1 LKAYQFFCKFK
12 TNAGTL
18 QLHVQ
23 FQSWSWR
30 QFLKRGNPK
39 MAFLKCSVFKN
50 IDLENLISKILTSK
64 MKILNTLKIRKAIFA
79 AVAVCLVIAMSGRA
93 QTDAE
98 KTDTEKT
105 ASPTADEVLSFLNQ
119 TIVWSGQLATQ
130 QQLVSEPSDA
140 VFLNDSRQISNQA
153 VGLAFDF
160 ARARAQALAA
170 QSTASV
176 AGQPQAASQYQ
187 RLIDSANKADDKVKQ
202 AQKDLDALRAQL
214 ANATGNKHRVL
225 QAAVDESES
234 ELELFQARRDA
245 LRNMLQFATGKSA
258 GGVNSGNLVSHVE
271 ELARTVPAASA
282 SSKDQADANNKSA
295 NAAAAASR
303 DRKEEPN
310 GLFALASDLLSL
322 RRKVHALEDN
332 LHQTDLLIQT
342 ATNLRTPLLA
352 ELKEL
357 TQKGDQV
364 SDEPDSQ
371 DTAALAEQRKELD
384 AVTAQYK
391 QLSATLLPLGKQ
403 GILLDVY
410 KRSTKNWHDSVE
422 SEYQAE
428 LKGML
433 LRLAG
438 LGVILAVVFGI
449 SELWRRATFKYI
461 TDVRRRYQ
469 FLLIRR
475 IVLWFLVA
483 IIIAS
488 AFASELG
495 AVTTF
500 AGLMT
505 AGIAVA
511 LQNVILSIAGYFFL
525 IGKYGLR
532 VGDRVQIADVTGDVV
547 EIGLVRM
554 QLMEITRGPAP
565 LPTGRVVAFSNAVVF
580 QANAGMFKQI
590 PGTSF
595 LWHEITLA
603 LEPNSDYRQVE
614 ERVMQAVNKVFTE
627 YRDQMEQQR
636 RNVERSINST
646 LSTFA
651 PESRLHLT
659 QTNLEVVVRYPVE
672 LGNAGEIDDKIT
684 REILNAIENDP
695 KLRSQVSGIPS
706 IKVEDQPAA
715 PAPTPPA
722 PAKS

>member
-1 LKAYQFFCKFK
+1 MISGSQSLKTQ
-12 TNAGTL
+12 
-18 QLHVQ
+18 
-23 FQSWSWR
+23 
-30 QFLKRGNPK
+30 
-39 MAFLKCSVFKN
+39 
-50 IDLENLISKILTSK
+50 ISK
-64 MKILNTLKIRKAIFA
+64 MKIFKALKMRNQVFT
-79 AVAVCLVIAMSGRA
+79 VLAVCLVVVVSGRA

-98 KTDTEKT
+98 KT
-105 ASPTADEVLSFLNQ
+105 ASPNADEVLSFLNQ

-140 VFLNDSRQISNQA
+140 VFLNDSRQVSNQA

-170 QSTASV
+170 QSTASA
-176 AGQPQAASQYQ
+176 AGQQPAASQYQ

-282 SSKDQADANNKSA
+282 STKDQADANNKSA

-310 GLFALASDLLSL
+310 GLFALATDLISL

-428 LKGML
+428 LKGL
-433 LRLAG
+433 LIRLAG

-475 IVLWFLVA
+475 IVLWFLIA

-547 EIGLVRM
+547 DIGLVRM

-595 LWHEITLA
+595 LWHEITLT
-603 LEPNSDYRQVE
+603 LEPNSNYRQVE

-646 LSTFA
+646 LATFA

-659 QTNLEVVVRYPVE
+659 QTSLEVVVRYPVE

-695 KLRSQVSGIPS
+695 KLRSQVTGIPS
-706 IKVEDQPAA
+706 IKAEDQPAT
-715 PAPTPPA
+715 PAPTPSA

>member
-1 LKAYQFFCKFK
+1 MMSRA
-12 TNAGTL
+12 
-18 QLHVQ
+18 
-23 FQSWSWR
+23 SI
-30 QFLKRGNPK
+30 K
-39 MAFLKCSVFKN
+39 MRIPQVCRRVLSV
-50 IDLENLISKILTSK
+50 LAVL
-64 MKILNTLKIRKAIFA
+64 AITFA
-79 AVAVCLVIAMSGRA
+79 MAGRA
-93 QTDAE
+93 QTNAVQSDAG
-98 KTDTEKT
+98 KTT
-105 ASPTADEVLSFLNQ
+105 APNADEILGFLNQ
-119 TIVWSGQLATQ
+119 TIEWSGQLATQ

-140 VFLNDSRQISNQA
+140 VFLNDSRQISNQI

-160 ARARAQALAA
+160 ARARAQALASQA
-170 QSTASV
+170 NAGATGQS
-176 AGQPQAASQYQ
+176 QAAPSQYQ

-202 AQKDLDALRAQL
+202 AQKDLDGSRLQL
-214 ANATGNKHRVL
+214 ANAPASKHRAL

-258 GGVNSGNLVSHVE
+258 GGVNAGNLVSHVE

-282 SSKDQADANNKSA
+282 NSKDQADANTKSA

-303 DRKEEPN
+303 ERKETPN
-310 GLFALASDLLSL
+310 GLFALATDLFSL
-322 RRKVHALEDN
+322 RRKVHALDDN
-332 LHQTDLLIQT
+332 LRQT
-342 ATNLRTPLLA
+342 AALDQTAKDLRAPLLT
-352 ELKEL
+352 EIKEL
-357 TQKGDQV
+357 TQKGDEV
-364 SDEPDSQ
+364 SGAPDSL
-371 DTAALAEQRKELD
+371 DPAVLAQQRKELD
-384 AVTAQYK
+384 TVTSQFK
-391 QLSATLLPLGKQ
+391 QLSASLLPLGKQ
-403 GILLDVY
+403 SILLDIY
-410 KRSTKNWHDSVE
+410 TRSTKTWRGAVE

-428 LKGML
+428 LKGLL

-438 LGVILAVVFGI
+438 LAVILGVVFGI
-449 SELWRRATFKYI
+449 SELWRRATFRYI

-483 IIIAS
+483 IIVAT

-547 EIGLVRM
+547 DIGLVRM

-580 QANAGMFKQI
+580 QANSGMFKQI

-595 LWHEITLA
+595 LWHEITLT
-603 LEPNSDYRQVE
+603 LESKSDYRQVE
-614 ERVMQAVNKVFTE
+614 ERIMAAVNKVFAE
-627 YRDQMEQQR
+627 YHDKMEQQR

-646 LSTFA
+646 LATFA

-659 QTNLEVVVRYPVE
+659 QTSLELVVRYPVE
-672 LGNAGEIDDKIT
+672 MGNAGDIDNKIT
-684 REILNAIENDP
+684 REILNAIEDDP
-695 KLRSQVSGIPS
+695 KLRSQVSGVPS
-706 IKVEDQPAA
+706 IKVEEPVAPAA
-715 PAPTPPA
+715 PV
-722 PAKS
+722 KG